1 MDADFQSVINE
12 IDEDGNGEVS
22 FDEFAT
28 LVARFVHEE
37 EQDTAAI
44 QLELKGAFRFY
55 DKEGMTVFGFTLRA
69 LDFAYVLVYFQEMVL
84 LPLMCSK
91 KF

>member
-55 DKEGMTVFGFTLRA
+55 DKEGTKVFTFISRTLA
-69 LDFAYVLVYFQEMVL
+69 FAYFLIYFQEMVL
-84 LPLMCSK
+84 LPSMCSK